1 MLDGAF
7 DETGRIIAG
16 VDAMQLGA
24 PTPCSEWDVRALIN
38 HVTSVVARM
47 RFSAARAAATPG
59 LEDEDF
65 VANDPGPI
73 FQRVAA
79 ATLAAWS
86 EPGALDGTC
95 VLPTGRDVRA
105 DVAARVNFVDTL
117 VHGWDLAVATGQDAT
132 IDPALAG
139 AALEFSQG
147 FVTDELRGPGRPFR
161 APVAP
166 PVGASPT
173 DELVAFLGRRT

>member
-7 DETGRIIAG
+7 DGTGRIVAG

-47 RFSAARAAATPG
+47 RFSAARAAATPA

-95 VLPTGRDVRA
+95 VLP
-105 DVAARVNFVDTL
+105 N
-117 VHGWDLAVATGQDAT
+117 GWDLAVATGQDAT